1 MPELFIE
8 LFSEE
13 IPARAQVRGATELM
27 ALVGEMLAPL
37 APRSRVFFGPR
48 RVALA
53 AEVAACVAGSVTTER
68 GPRVGA
74 PEQAV
79 AGFLRKHSATRDA
92 LRQDGGFW
100 VLDRHSQ
107 AVDAASLIAGAM
119 PGMLRRFAWPKSM
132 RWGGTSAFTWIRP
145 LRRIAC
151 LLDGAVVDFD
161 LARDGDDGHGLA
173 AGNLTEGH
181 RFHAPGTVA
190 VTGVD
195 AWQAALRARYVVVD
209 AAERTE
215 MIRTGIAAVAA
226 AQDVSVVDDAGL
238 VDEVAG
244 LVEWPVPLLGRI
256 DAAFVDLP
264 PEIMQVSMRV
274 NQRYFATRNADGR
287 AAPWFAFVANIAAA
301 DGGAAIVAGNER
313 VLRARF
319 SDARHF
325 WDLDRRTRLADR
337 VAALDGVTFH
347 TQLGTQ
353 GDRVRRLVRL
363 AGTIA
368 PLVGADVA
376 RAERAALLAKA
387 DLTTGLVGEF
397 PELQGVMGG
406 YYAKH
411 DGEHADI
418 VAGVREHYAPK
429 GPSDSVPSTTT
440 GIAVA
445 LADKLDQLA
454 AFFSVDLCP
463 TGSSDP
469 YSLRRAALGVIRT
482 IRENTLCLDL
492 AGLVSSALEPLTPDI
507 RLNSSS
513 EISPQA
519 DDIKRL
525 ILKPSI
531 ISFLGERLRVQLKS
545 EGVREDLFKASLGTL
560 EMRIRSGFDIMSL
573 LSLCSALSTF
583 LTTQNGIDLLAG
595 YKRATNILKIES
607 GKGWQPQKDVDR
619 VLLRSE
625 AEIALYV
632 AATTA
637 HLLARTAFVAERFD
651 QAATALAMLRAP
663 LDAFFTNDTVNDPVA
678 ELRENRLR
686 LLKYVE
692 TVFDEVADFS
702 QIEA

>member
-1 MPELFIE
+1 
-8 LFSEE
+8 
-13 IPARAQVRGATELM
+13 
-27 ALVGEMLAPL
+27 
-37 APRSRVFFGPR
+37 
-48 RVALA
+48 
-53 AEVAACVAGSVTTER
+53 
-68 GPRVGA
+68 
-74 PEQAV
+74 
-79 AGFLRKHSATRDA
+79 
-92 LRQDGGFW
+92 
-100 VLDRHSQ
+100 
-107 AVDAASLIAGAM
+107 
-119 PGMLRRFAWPKSM
+119 
-132 RWGGTSAFTWIRP
+132 
-145 LRRIAC
+145 
-151 LLDGAVVDFD
+151 
-161 LARDGDDGHGLA
+161 
-173 AGNLTEGH
+173 
-181 RFHAPGTVA
+181 
-190 VTGVD
+190 
-195 AWQAALRARYVVVD
+195 
-209 AAERTE
+209 
-215 MIRTGIAAVAA
+215 
-226 AQDVSVVDDAGL
+226 
-238 VDEVAG
+238 
-244 LVEWPVPLLGRI
+244 
-256 DAAFVDLP
+256 
-264 PEIMQVSMRV
+264 
-274 NQRYFATRNADGR
+274 
-287 AAPWFAFVANIAAA
+287 
-301 DGGAAIVAGNER
+301 

-469 YSLRRAALGVIRT
+469 YSLRRAALGIIRT

-545 EGVREDLFKASLGTL
+545 ESVREDLFKASLGTL